1 MRLLKQLGQ
10 LVAVVVVALVGG
22 LAVQEVHWNTPLTLI
37 LGVGTAALAVVAY
50 AWTVRWTEGRAA
62 VEVARTGALAA
73 TGRGMLIGVGMFAAV
88 IVNIAFLGG
97 YRIAGWGSV
106 AGAVALV
113 GFMAA
118 SAVTEELMFRGVLFR
133 IVEERIGTWTALALT
148 GLLFGL
154 SHLTNPHATLGG
166 AIAIAVEAGAMLAA
180 AYAATRNLW
189 VTIGLHFG
197 WNYAEAGIFGTE
209 VSGSD
214 TPQGLLNGV
223 VSGPSPI
230 SGGEFGPEASVYAVL
245 AGVVLTVVFMWLAR
259 RRGRLVPF
267 RGRAVRAGT
276 PDRLS
281 R

>member
-10 LVAVVVVALVGG
+10 LVAVVVVALAGS
-22 LAVQEVHWNTPLTLI
+22 LAVQAVHWNTPLTLI
-37 LGVGTAALAVVAY
+37 LGVGTAVLAVVVY
-50 AWTVRWTEGRAA
+50 AWMVRWTEGRPA
-62 VEVARTGALAA
+62 VEVARKGAVAA
-73 TGRGMLIGVGMFAAV
+73 TGRGMLIGVGLFAAV

-118 SAVTEELMFRGVLFR
+118 AAVTEELMFRGVLFR

-154 SHLTNPHATLGG
+154 SHLANPHATLWG
-166 AIAIAVEAGAMLAA
+166 AIAIAVEAGGMLAA

-197 WNYAEAGIFGTE
+197 WNFAEAGIFGTE
-209 VSGSD
+209 VSGNG

-230 SGGEFGPEASVYAVL
+230 SGGEFGPEASVYSVL

-259 RRGRLVPF
+259 RRGHLVPF
-267 RGRAVRAGT
+267 RGRGARAGAPAT
-276 PDRLS
+276 LTR
-281 R
+281 